1 MENMVSKQIA
11 TFINTE
17 NVKIMFK
24 KRKGRESKNVKK
36 SYRWLFSYIPQYTV
50 NNNVTESLN
59 TPPYGMFHF
68 KL

>member
-1 MENMVSKQIA
+1 
-11 TFINTE
+11 
-17 NVKIMFK
+17 MFK